1 MKEETAQFDERKFDL
16 KMGISPLELMEII
29 IEDRQFYGKSQ
40 IWINNKLKTIDQ
52 FYVKPGKDATP
63 KFELILTDGTIIE
76 PAAQMNYFFVKPEYL
91 YEEE

>member
-1 MKEETAQFDERKFDL
+1 MKEETAQFDESKFDL

-29 IEDRQFYGKSQ
+29 IENRQFYGKSQ
-40 IWINNKLKTIDQ
+40 IWINNKVKTIDQ
-52 FYVKPGKDATP
+52 LYVRPVQGATP

-76 PAAQMNYFFVKPEYL
+76 LTAQMNYFFVKPEYL